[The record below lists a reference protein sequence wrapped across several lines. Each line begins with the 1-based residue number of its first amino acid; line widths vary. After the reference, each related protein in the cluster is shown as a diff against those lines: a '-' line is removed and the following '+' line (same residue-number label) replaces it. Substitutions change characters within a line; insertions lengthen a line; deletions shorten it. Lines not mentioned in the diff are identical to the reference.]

1 MFSWR
6 LQIETTIAIQP
17 KIWGKKKS
25 GILMLFVAGFCTVF
39 QRKAI
44 IQFIENTKQI
54 SVQKIKVARYEE
66 NQIKRRIK
74 GMGSDP

>member
-1 MFSWR
+1 
-6 LQIETTIAIQP
+6 
-17 KIWGKKKS
+17 
-25 GILMLFVAGFCTVF
+25 MLFVAGFCTVF

-74 GMGSDP
+74 GKKIVFHVK

>member
-1 MFSWR
+1 M
-6 LQIETTIAIQP
+6 L
-17 KIWGKKKS
+17 KNCGKKKKS

-74 GMGSDP
+74 GKKIVFHVK